1 LNVKKETAVK
11 NIVTRFLLS
20 LSAATVAPTAILA
33 QEGSGVSI
41 TDVCTKPEYSEQSA
55 KLWAAVQSADKTE
68 VYLAYL
74 EACGASDL
82 TAEYAAIAREIV
94 VKRTANFTQM
104 PNSSERIV
112 WEDSNPNGF
121 MSIYVY

>member
-41 TDVCTKPEYSEQSA
+41 
-55 KLWAAVQSADKTE
+55 TE

>member
-1 LNVKKETAVK
+1 MKR
-11 NIVTRFLLS
+11 IVTRFLLS

-41 TDVCTKPEYSEQSA
+41 TDVCSKPEYAEQSA
-55 KLWAAVQSADKTE
+55 KLWAAVQKADKTE

-74 EACGASDL
+74 EACGSSDL
-82 TAEYAAIAREIV
+82 TAEYAAVAREIV
-94 VKRTANFTQM
+94 VQRTANFTRM
-104 PNSSERIV
+104 PKSNERIV

>member
-1 LNVKKETAVK
+1 METTLK
-11 NIVTRFLLS
+11 RIVTRFLLS
-20 LSAATVAPTAILA
+20 LGAAAAAPTGVLA
-33 QEGSGVSI
+33 QEGSGISI
-41 TDVCTKPEYSEQSA
+41 TDVCTKPEYAEQSA
-55 KLWAAVQSADKTE
+55 KLWAHVQQADRTE

-74 EACGASDL
+74 EACGASPL

-94 VKRTANFTQM
+94 VQRTANFTRM
-104 PNSSERIV
+104 PTTVNRIV